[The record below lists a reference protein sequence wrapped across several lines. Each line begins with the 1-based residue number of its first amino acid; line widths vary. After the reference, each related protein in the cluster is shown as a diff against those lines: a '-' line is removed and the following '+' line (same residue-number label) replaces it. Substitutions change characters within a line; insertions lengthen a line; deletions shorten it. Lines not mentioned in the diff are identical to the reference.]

1 MKDQPMHSDHSDET
15 LMAFA
20 DGLLD
25 EPLFSAVAEA
35 IENDPALAD
44 RLEKLVAG
52 ADLAKAG
59 FAPLLQPVPSAL
71 EGSVRA
77 AIARAEHASRPKWRL
92 NWQWTLPASGL
103 ALAAMAFAFV
113 LAGQQLAPSGSPF
126 PGLTTPALSAALD
139 SLPSG
144 QSQDVVGIGAVHAI
158 TTFTDANGTLCR
170 EFEAGQYLAIACRAN
185 TQWTI
190 ALAIAVPDEAQAYR
204 AASGA
209 ATIDHYLSEIGANP
223 PLLDAL
229 EADALANN

>member
-35 IENDPALAD
+35 IETDPLLAE

-59 FAPLLQPVPSAL
+59 FAPLLQPVPAAL

-77 AIARAEHASRPKWRL
+77 AIARAERASRPKWQL
-92 NWQWTLPASGL
+92 TWKWALPASGF
-103 ALAAMAFAFV
+103 ALAAIALAFV
-113 LAGQQLAPSGSPF
+113 LAGQQIAQPWSPL
-126 PGLTTPALSAALD
+126 PGLANPALNAALD

-144 QSQDVVGIGAVHAI
+144 QSQDVEGIGAVHAV

-170 EFEAGQYLAIACRAN
+170 EFEAGEYMAIACRADAE
-185 TQWTI
+185 WTI
-190 ALAIAVPDEAQAYR
+190 ALAVAMPTGEEAYR
-204 AASGA
+204 TASGT
-209 ATIDHYLSEIGANP
+209 ATIDQFLQEIGANP

-229 EADALANN
+229 EADALAR